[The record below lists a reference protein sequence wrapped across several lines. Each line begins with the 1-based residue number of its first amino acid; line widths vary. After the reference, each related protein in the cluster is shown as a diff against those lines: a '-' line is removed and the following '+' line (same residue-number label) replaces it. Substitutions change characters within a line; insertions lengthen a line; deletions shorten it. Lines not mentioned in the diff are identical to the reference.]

1 MKFLHKIFGQRKD
14 EPINTYSDFW
24 DWFVKNEKAFFTIV
38 KGQSNIENKFF
49 NKLTPKLNE
58 LKDGYFFLTGMYN
71 DKTAELIITP
81 DGNVK
86 NVVFVEELIESAPK
100 LDHWRFT
107 SLKPALDIKDVGIS
121 MAGLK
126 FNEEKLS
133 FYANENPDYPDEID
147 ITIVHADFNH
157 ENRSEIIN
165 GTYLFLDNYLGE
177 LNFIEIIDNLDFQ
190 EKKDAEKE
198 LIPIG
203 KLKDFIT
210 WRQKEFVEK
219 YDGIRTNSD
228 ADSCSII
235 KATFESGRK
244 LIAAINTDLIKW
256 DRKASHPWILSIEI
270 KYNGESNNGMPDDS
284 TFKRLNVLED
294 ELLAELK
301 DKDGYLYIGRQSA
314 NNLREIYFACKDFRK
329 PSKVAFEFQ
338 EKYKHS
344 EEIVYDIYKD
354 KYWKSFDRFNPDN

>member
-1 MKFLHKIFGQRKD
+1 MNFIHKIFGHKKD
-14 EPINTYSDFW
+14 EPIKTNSDFW
-24 DWFVKNEKAFFTIV
+24 DWFMKNEKVFFTIV
-38 KGQSNIENKFF
+38 KEHSNLEKGFF

-58 LKDGYFFLTGMYN
+58 LKEGYFFLTGMYN

-100 LDHWRFT
+100 LDNWRFT
-107 SLKPALDIKDVGIS
+107 SLKPALDVKDVGIN

-133 FYANENPDYPDEID
+133 FYANDNPEFPDEID
-147 ITIVHADFNH
+147 IIIVHTDLNN
-157 ENRSEIIN
+157 ENRSEIIS
-165 GTYLFLDNYLGE
+165 GTYIFLDNYLGE
-177 LNFIEIIDNLDFQ
+177 LNFIEIIDNLDFKK
-190 EKKDAEKE
+190 KKDAEKE

-228 ADSCSII
+228 ADSCSILE
-235 KATFESGRK
+235 ATLKSGRK
-244 LIAAINTDLIKW
+244 LIAVINTDLIRW

-284 TFKRLNVLED
+284 TYKKLNVLED
-294 ELLAELK
+294 ELLSELK

-314 NNLREIYFACKDFRK
+314 DNLREIYFACKDFRK
-329 PSKVAFEFQ
+329 PSKVAFGFQ
-338 EKYKHS
+338 EKYKDS

-354 KYWKSFDRFNPDN
+354 KYWKSFDRFNPDK